1 MVYNCTQKSTLDEKR
16 NLQASLK
23 MKVRIIIEYNVSH
36 IYFNPSKMLQFLF
49 SYSYLLIY
57 LVSDQSG
64 PSGIIYVSAT
74 FFLPFKDT
82 MKIYFCYRHAFL

>member
-1 MVYNCTQKSTLDEKR
+1 MVYNCTQKLTLDEKR

-57 LVSDQSG
+57 LVSDQPG

-74 FFLPFKDT
+74 FFSSF
-82 MKIYFCYRHAFL
+82 